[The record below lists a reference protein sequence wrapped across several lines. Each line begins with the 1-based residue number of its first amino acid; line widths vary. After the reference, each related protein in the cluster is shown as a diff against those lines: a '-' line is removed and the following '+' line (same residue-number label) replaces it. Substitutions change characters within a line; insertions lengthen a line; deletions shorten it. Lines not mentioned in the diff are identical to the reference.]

1 MTRTPSPGVAC
12 AQGQAPWGQLGR
24 RRQRGCPVKKPH
36 VPQPR
41 GRSQHRRWYD
51 GSIVVPTWRNEKGT
65 WALRRFSLN
74 SPSPDNSLE
83 NHQANPNWGTFY
95 IILNP
100 RSSEL
105 SRSSKA
111 RDVWELSV
119 SRGASEDVT
128 TECDVTPGRGPG
140 TWRGQR
146 RKSEE

>member
-1 MTRTPSPGVAC
+1 MTRTPSPGVAWPLSA
-12 AQGQAPWGQLGR
+12 AQKEETEGLPSEEASRASATRPKPTSTVIR
-24 RRQRGCPVKKPH
+24 RIDSRAM
-36 VPQPR
+36 
-41 GRSQHRRWYD
+41 
-51 GSIVVPTWRNEKGT
+51 WRNEKGT

-95 IILNP
+95 MILNP

-119 SRGASEDVT
+119 SRGALEDVT
-128 TECDVTPGRGPG
+128 TECDVTPGWGPG